1 MSRSKRERTKR
12 VLTIVIVAI
21 LVFALGVG
29 PMLMFCA

>member
-1 MSRSKRERTKR
+1 MSRSKRERRKR
-12 VLTIVIVAI
+12 ILTIAIIAI